1 MVADKPEPKKAPAGG
16 APDMGG
22 MDF

>member
-1 MVADKPEPKKAPAGG
+1 VIADKPEPKAAAPMPGG
-16 APDMGG
+16 DGGG